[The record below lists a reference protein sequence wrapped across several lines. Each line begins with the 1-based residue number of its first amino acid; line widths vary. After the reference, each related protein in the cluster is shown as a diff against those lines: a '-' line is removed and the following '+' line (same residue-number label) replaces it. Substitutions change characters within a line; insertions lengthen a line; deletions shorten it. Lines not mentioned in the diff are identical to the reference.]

1 MSALSDRANNID
13 WSKFKTAYGDASSV
27 PQHLSVLESGSQ
39 QEQLKAAHELWC
51 GLCHQHSFISSA
63 AEPALP
69 ILLSLIN
76 DVPEKVQVEIMDIL
90 LGFSVCSLSD
100 DESFHKNIRVNLKGN
115 VALFTTLKSHNNE
128 VVASFANDVLECL
141 V

>member
-1 MSALSDRANNID
+1 VPALSDRVNSID
-13 WSKFKTAYGDASSV
+13 WPKFKTAYGNASFI
-27 PQHLSVLESGSQ
+27 PQQLNVLESGSQ

-100 DESFHKNIRVNLKGN
+100 EELFHKNIRVNLKSN
-115 VALFTTLKSHNNE
+115 TALFTTLKNHSNE
-128 VVASFANDVLECL
+128 VVASFATEILECL